1 VGGSIVIESKKGRR
15 ARGRSAEAKRAD
27 ALAAVTE
34 FDRQLLILLSAHRV
48 LTQTQL
54 ERLHPDVAV
63 RTLRY
68 RTERLE
74 RLGLVGRS
82 RPYREKGSA
91 PFHLWPTRR
100 ADAFVRAEPV
110 AAGGERP
117 EPNPLFLAHAA
128 ALSELYVALATQAHV
143 LGLRLR
149 SYDREGDAREPF
161 TTLGRKR
168 ALAPDVLL
176 DLEDERSQRLLAF
189 VELDL
194 GTMSHARLKTK
205 AAGYA
210 GYAAEAAWTHQHPYC
225 PCLLFLTTSDARAY
239 RFLKTL
245 QAGLETADHERGGRA
260 HVDWFAAGACAL
272 AHEPERALTEA
283 CWDDLTLSGG
293 GLGLRAC
300 LEAAR
305 APFDERRAREEAK
318 RRARE
323 QQLAR
328 LRADPSTLRAHLR
341 ERRCADLHHRL
352 GRFGEDGQEALYLLL
367 DSERPLS
374 DAERQALAALA
385 DYLGEELLEWDYSL
399 REKTPRAH
407 EAAAVARLVEQE
419 RARELARVETLARQY
434 GELPSVRLARRQLTS
449 AGKLLGRYGTDTL
462 AADMRSDLDTERE
475 QANRRERYLAYR
487 EREARRRARQAG
499 LAARLRHGR
508 QPFAAAI
515 DYELVRECKRCAELI
530 YPDPGQRDG
539 YGRLEPATSCPYCRH
554 AGQLHPLADAV
565 PSEEEAW

>member
-239 RFLKTL
+239 RFLKAL

-341 ERRCADLHHRL
+341 ERRCADLHHRP
-352 GRFGEDGQEALYLLL
+352 GRFGEDGREALYLLL
-367 DSERPLS
+367 DSERPLPM
-374 DAERQALAALA
+374 RN
-385 DYLGEELLEWDYSL
+385 
-399 REKTPRAH
+399 
-407 EAAAVARLVEQE
+407 
-419 RARELARVETLARQY
+419 
-434 GELPSVRLARRQLTS
+434 VRRSRHSPITS
-449 AGKLLGRYGTDTL
+449 AMSCSSGTTRFEKRHHARTRRPRWRDWSSRSAPANSPASRRSRANTASCRACGSPAANSPAQASCSGDTAPTRSRQTCAPISTPNVSKQTGASAISL
-462 AADMRSDLDTERE
+462 TANEKHDDAPARPASPPGCVTAANHSPPRSITNSYAS
-475 QANRRERYLAYR
+475 AN
-487 EREARRRARQAG
+487 
-499 LAARLRHGR
+499 AA
-508 QPFAAAI
+508 
-515 DYELVRECKRCAELI
+515 
-530 YPDPGQRDG
+530 
-539 YGRLEPATSCPYCRH
+539 
-554 AGQLHPLADAV
+554 
-565 PSEEEAW
+565 PS